1 MWLKSDNGDLLTT
14 NVIHHGI
21 YMKGMSG
28 KCHTFAKKCEWC
40 HTTKGFLLSIRSRS
54 FMKAQCQFLVQTLI
68 IGTKWNP
75 YSELLSPRW
84 VFGMKKVT
92 MNISNL
98 PVSAYLVQVKCLYFY
113 VISYCK
119 LLLP

>member
-54 FMKAQCQFLVQTLI
+54 FMKVQCQFLVQTLI

-75 YSELLSPRW
+75 YSNLLFPRW
-84 VFGMKKVT
+84 DFGT
-92 MNISNL
+92 NISYL
-98 PVSAYLVQVKCLYFY
+98 PVFT
-113 VISYCK
+113 
-119 LLLP
+119 

>member
-54 FMKAQCQFLVQTLI
+54 FMKVQCQFLVQTLI

-75 YSELLSPRW
+75 YSNLLSPRW
-84 VFGMKKVT
+84 DFGT
-92 MNISNL
+92 NISYL
-98 PVSAYLVQVKCLYFY
+98 PVFTEIFDTS
-113 VISYCK
+113 
-119 LLLP
+119 